1 MDPRA
6 DIELLREY
14 TTNGVEE
21 AFAELVK
28 RHVNLVYSIARRQ
41 VSDPH
46 LAEEITQA
54 TFVVLAHKARTLG
67 DQTVLT
73 AWLYRTA
80 RFAAA
85 DALKRKARR
94 FKYEQEAARMEPDI
108 TNSTWDAVAPLLD
121 DAVSQLGKE
130 DRTAVLLRFFQKK
143 SLKEVGSALGTN
155 EDAAQKRVSRAVE
168 KLREFFARRG
178 VTVSGAVLA
187 ALLSGQAVEAAP
199 IGVTTAVLGA
209 VSSKGTIL
217 SFATTTLVKG
227 TLKMIAWKKLQT
239 AAAVAA
245 LFVLSAGTL
254 AIVAQKSG
262 RRAAAASAA
271 DRTTPT
277 GALRYLAD
285 ALAAYDGEKVA
296 DSYLAGNPAGNR
308 FAKAMAT
315 TVGAEGEL
323 KKAADAKFG
332 DKAMRQDL
340 ARRGVPIYSIYFGQD
355 GLDSAVEEIDG
366 DQATVKLP
374 NSRDPA
380 QENVIKLRRTGG
392 VWKIDPGPADTE
404 AEKTTA
410 QFEAFSRMLQRTAK
424 EVEEGKFKNYGEVS
438 RALQKET
445 AALARQ

>member
-108 TNSTWDAVAPLLD
+108 ANSTWDAVAPLLD

-155 EDAAQKRVSRAVE
+155 EHAAQKRVSRAVE

-187 ALLSGQAVEAAP
+187 ALLSGQAIEAAP
-199 IGVTTAVLGA
+199 IGVTRAVLGA

-217 SFATTTLVKG
+217 SFTTTTLG

-254 AIVAQKSG
+254 TIVAQKSG
-262 RRAAAASAA
+262 RRAAAASTV

-277 GALRYLAD
+277 GALRYLAN
-285 ALAAYDGEKVA
+285 ALAAYDGAKVA

-315 TVGAEGEL
+315 MVGAEGQL

-410 QFEAFSRMLQRTAK
+410 QFEAFSRMLQKTAK